1 MKTLSFAFAALF
13 VFSTIDLFADTLV
26 GRPTENR
33 LTGQFNFTVYMH
45 GARNGGSY
53 TDGQYVTDLDT
64 GIDSRVFCMDYTTYT
79 SSAMN
84 NSNVGQLYH
93 TMSLADADSAF
104 YSDLQK
110 ERLQSLFDHVY
121 TKAYNDDYTPNDPL
135 YSSIF
140 QLAVWEI
147 VHETSGKL
155 DITSGSF
162 GMWSLQEWNEEAGRW
177 EAHNNTYW
185 DSDKQEWIATGYQTQ
200 ASKDYWATY
209 YVLRDWFDA
218 VTNNKWDA
226 YGYEE
231 DHVDLTV
238 YVADGGRNVS
248 QTLIGV
254 KHETTNGNTAITPEP
269 ATMLVMGLGLTG
281 LAAAR
286 RFRRK

>member
-1 MKTLSFAFAALF
+1 MKTLMTFTVAVAALV
-13 VFSTIDLFADTLV
+13 VFSTASLFADTLV
-26 GRPTENR
+26 GRPTENQ
-33 LTGQFNFTVYMH
+33 LSGQFKFTVFGG
-45 GARNGGSY
+45 GAAPGGRY

-64 GIDSRVFCMDYTTYT
+64 NTDFRVFCIDLSTPT
-79 SSAMN
+79 SNAMN
-84 NSNVGQLYH
+84 SGIGQVYQ

-110 ERLQSLFDHVY
+110 LQLQSLFDHVY
-121 TKAYNDDYTPNDPL
+121 TKAYNDDYTPNNPL
-135 YSSIF
+135 YASIF

-155 DITSGSF
+155 DITSGSV
-162 GMWSLQEWNEEAGRW
+162 GMWALQEWNQEAGRW

-185 DSDKQEWIATGYQTQ
+185 DPNKQAWVAAGYQTQ

-238 YVADGGRNVS
+238 LVAEGGRDKS

-254 KHETTNGNTAITPEP
+254 
-269 ATMLVMGLGLTG
+269 
-281 LAAAR
+281 
-286 RFRRK
+286 